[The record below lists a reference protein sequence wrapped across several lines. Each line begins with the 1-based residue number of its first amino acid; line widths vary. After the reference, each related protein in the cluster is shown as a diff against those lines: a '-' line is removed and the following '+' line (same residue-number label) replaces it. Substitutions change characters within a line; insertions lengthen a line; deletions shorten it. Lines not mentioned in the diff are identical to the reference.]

1 MPRAAS
7 PLLLLFAAA
16 ALQSSPAAAG
26 PPSASSGGE
35 SWHSR
40 WWRQQQDNFF
50 LNHGHRLALWPPH
63 ANSAKNLPPK
73 GAIYVGVMN
82 MPVIGRQTFALRIL
96 GRNSAQII
104 LIGRLNLDEPATF
117 QAEPLSDDAARSSS
131 SSSSGGGSDSGSGG
145 SGSIGK
151 RVVNMLIDFNRPTLE
166 LLSNWKTRIT
176 RCTYDADEDYATITI
191 SPPLVPSIRVKMR
204 RTSIDPRSG

>member
-1 MPRAAS
+1 MPRAAAS
-7 PLLLLFAAA
+7 PLLLLLLALLRPSAAA
-16 ALQSSPAAAG
+16 V
-26 PPSASSGGE
+26 PPSASAGE

-40 WWRQQQDNFF
+40 WWRQQHDNFL
-50 LNHGHRLALWPPH
+50 LNHGHRLALWPPQV
-63 ANSAKNLPPK
+63 SGAKNLPPK

-117 QAEPLSDDAARSSS
+117 QAEPLSDDSSGSSS
-131 SSSSGGGSDSGSGG
+131 SSTGGSSV
-145 SGSIGK
+145 GK
-151 RVVNMLIDFNRPTLE
+151 GVVNMLIDFNRPTLE
-166 LLSNWKTRIT
+166 LLGNWKTRIT

-191 SPPLVPSIRVKMR
+191 SPPLVPSIRVKLR